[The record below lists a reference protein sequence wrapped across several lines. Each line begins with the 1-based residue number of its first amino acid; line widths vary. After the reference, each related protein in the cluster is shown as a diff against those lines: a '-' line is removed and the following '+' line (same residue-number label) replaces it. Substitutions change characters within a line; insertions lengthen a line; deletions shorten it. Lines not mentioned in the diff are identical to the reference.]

1 MNYKLRGLI
10 DYLQLDVVIGRD
22 VKHAA
27 CRDDAKLCR
36 LVLTVAVILE
46 GKLAVRELVAL
57 HIAKIDLVCLLAN
70 IALCYAVLS
79 LLKYLSVRETDHLVA
94 IAVNE
99 MRLVSNEKHEP
110 VARERL
116 EKIHNHDRVLLVEVA
131 RRLVGK
137 DERGVLYYRSC
148 NSNSLLLTARESR
161 RQTLAVFLHINA
173 SERRKNSRLYLSLV
187 SHTAK
192 SERDCNVIVNAHS
205 LGEVVILEYISDLE
219 VSRAVGVG
227 GDTLTVY
234 QHLTR
239 ACLVKTAD
247 HIEKRSLSAPRFTED
262 SDHTA
267 IGESNR
273 NVVYGVHLIC
283 ASVAVIFIQLIYLD
297 HSLAPPFRVL
307 RTLSLNIFLLYFLEI

>member
-1 MNYKLRGLI
+1 
-10 DYLQLDVVIGRD
+10 
-22 VKHAA
+22 
-27 CRDDAKLCR
+27 
-36 LVLTVAVILE
+36 
-46 GKLAVRELVAL
+46 
-57 HIAKIDLVCLLAN
+57 
-70 IALCYAVLS
+70 
-79 LLKYLSVRETDHLVA
+79 
-94 IAVNE
+94 
-99 MRLVSNEKHEP
+99 MRLVSDEKHES

-116 EKIHNHDRVLLVEVA
+116 EKIHNHDRVLLVKVA

-173 SERRKNSRLYLSLV
+173 SERRENSRLYLSFV
-187 SHTAK
+187 RHTAK
-192 SERDCNVIVNAHS
+192 AERDRNVIVNAHS

-219 VSRAVGVG
+219 ISRAVGVG
-227 GDTLTVY
+227 GDPLSVDK
-234 QHLTR
+234 HLAR

-247 HIEKRSLSAPRFTED
+247 HIEKRSLSAARFTED
-262 SDHTA
+262 SDHAA

-273 NVVYGVHLIC
+273 NVVYSVDLTC
-283 ASVAVIFIQLIYLD
+283 ASAAVIFIQLIYPD